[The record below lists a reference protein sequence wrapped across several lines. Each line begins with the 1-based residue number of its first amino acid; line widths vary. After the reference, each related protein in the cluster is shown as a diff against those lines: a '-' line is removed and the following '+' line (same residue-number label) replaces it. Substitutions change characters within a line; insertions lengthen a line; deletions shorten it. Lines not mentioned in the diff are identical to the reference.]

1 MIFDIELQTGP
12 KKQRTEETAEQFQKR
27 RAPKNIVI
35 MAIPAQ
41 IKDLLKKNVSL
52 IKVPHAF

>member
-1 MIFDIELQTGP
+1 MTLKFEVWTSDWP
-12 KKQRTEETAEQFQKR
+12 AKQKTEETAEQFQKR
-27 RAPKNIVI
+27 RAPKSIVI

-52 IKVPHAF
+52 MWR